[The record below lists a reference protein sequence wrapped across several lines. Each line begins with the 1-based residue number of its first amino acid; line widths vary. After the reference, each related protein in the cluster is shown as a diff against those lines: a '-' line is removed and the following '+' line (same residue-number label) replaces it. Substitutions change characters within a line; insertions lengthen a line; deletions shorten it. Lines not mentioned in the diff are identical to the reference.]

1 MVMNS
6 DWADLVKWI
15 SRNVFNTGVITL
27 VLGLVLASL
36 QGTAG
41 LILMCLLV
49 VALKR
54 VIDRE
59 RAEAFSEGATLEE
72 FRTLRHRASIQ
83 QKDGADHYWSAPN

>member
-1 MVMNS
+1 
-6 DWADLVKWI
+6 
-15 SRNVFNTGVITL
+15 
-27 VLGLVLASL
+27 
-36 QGTAG
+36 
-41 LILMCLLV
+41 
-49 VALKR
+49 